1 MGTTSSTDGGQ
12 LPVGSNTLRQ
22 PKTLRVPN
30 TLHGPKTLRGPDP
43 VAEASRPAGEL
54 DSVDRAILRALT
66 ADARIPNNA
75 LAQLVGVAPSTC
87 LGRVRA
93 LRERGVIRGYHAD
106 VDPALV
112 GRAIQAMIAVRMQS
126 HARSHIAEFAAAV
139 AQLPEVLNVFFL
151 AGADDF
157 LLHVAAR
164 DTENLRNFVVVN
176 LSGNP
181 DVALTETNL
190 IFEHIRS
197 GADY

>member
-1 MGTTSSTDGGQ
+1 MGSASSEQAGQSPAPSNSVQ
-12 LPVGSNTLRQ
+12 LPGRQ
-22 PKTLRVPN
+22 ARRPSAAD
-30 TLHGPKTLRGPDP
+30 PDADP
-43 VAEASRPAGEL
+43 GMGL
-54 DSVDRAILRALT
+54 DQVDRAILRALT

-75 LAQLVGVAPSTC
+75 LAELVGVAPSTC

-93 LRERGVIRGYHAD
+93 LRERGVIRGFHAD
-106 VDPALV
+106 IDPASI

-126 HARSHIAEFAAAV
+126 HARSHIAEFARTV
-139 AQLPEVLNVFFL
+139 SRLPEVLNVFFL

-190 IFEHIRS
+190 IFEHIQ
-197 GADY
+197 AQYAH